1 MIFLGRMFLLH
12 FMCFLLFFFFF
23 SIKQVISFKGETC
36 CKIKQN
42 HINLSTPFHHNS
54 VSRKQLQFKLK
65 SKVLALPLKMAF
77 SEGPPY
83 KWFDFVLFFLLL
95 FIYYFVFIS
104 FFVLNQRKHRHK
116 PKTF

>member
-1 MIFLGRMFLLH
+1 MTNLLH
-12 FMCFLLFFFFF
+12 DFFRAYVPTAFHVFFAVFFFF

-36 CKIKQN
+36 
-42 HINLSTPFHHNS
+42 LSTPFHHNS

-65 SKVLALPLKMAF
+65 SKVLALPIKMAF